1 MALGNLAGHVGDE
14 CCDPG
19 LDVKE
24 LSHRKQTSGTAGE
37 LLDSFTLFA
46 LALYCDIMDVLV
58 VGFLSEHLKYMV
70 RVGIALFLGL
80 AKS

>member
-37 LLDSFTLFA
+37 LLDGFTLFA
-46 LALYCDIMDVLV
+46 LALCCDIMDVLV
-58 VGFLSEHLKYMV
+58 VGFLSEPDRMSAFTDV
-70 RVGIALFLGL
+70 VP
-80 AKS
+80 SNDM